1 MAITLVTEDGTGKSD
16 ANTYAAA
23 ATADT
28 YFAAHLNAAAWTGAT
43 ADNKA
48 AALAF
53 ATRLIDA
60 EFQFGGYRT
69 STTQALQWPR
79 TGCID
84 PDAGSISPIMPG
96 IRSRSF
102 INTNVIPPNV
112 IRATCEMARELII
125 TDRTG
130 APIGEGL
137 ASSHLGT
144 TALVFDK
151 TDRRPVL
158 SQLAQ
163 AMLSKYG
170 NSLQGISRPARL
182 LRT

>member
-1 MAITLVTEDGTGKSD
+1 MAITLVTEDGTGKAD
-16 ANTYAAA
+16 ANTYATT

-28 YFAAHLNAAAWTGAT
+28 YFAAHLNASAWTSAS

-60 EFQFGGYRT
+60 EFQFGGYR
-69 STTQALQWPR
+69 SNTTQALQWPR

-96 IRSRSF
+96 VRSRSF
-102 INTNVIPPNV
+102 IATNVIPANV
-112 IRATCEMARELII
+112 IRATCEMARELLIV
-125 TDRTG
+125 DRTG
-130 APIGEGL
+130 APMGEGL
-137 ASSHLGT
+137 ASSKIGT
-144 TALVFDK
+144 TALVFDPA
-151 TDRRPVL
+151 TRRPVL

-170 NSLQGISRPARL
+170 NSLQNRSHAARL
-182 LRT
+182 VRT